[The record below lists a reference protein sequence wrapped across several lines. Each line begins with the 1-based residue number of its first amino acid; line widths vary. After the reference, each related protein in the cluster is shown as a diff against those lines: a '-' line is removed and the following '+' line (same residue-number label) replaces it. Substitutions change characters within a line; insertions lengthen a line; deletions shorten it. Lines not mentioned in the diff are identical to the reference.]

1 MPQRK
6 RGPMRARVA
15 LSVLAWA
22 VAACADT
29 SPRLGYAP
37 PADQP
42 SRPGEGYVGAAS
54 ADLIWN
60 QLLDRMNQAGLQVD
74 LADPQRGV
82 MVATYSGD
90 AAPYVTCGSI
100 LLYGEGEPERID
112 ASSEATFHRV
122 VRGRPV
128 EIERDLKLDARLA
141 VEVEPRGGEAFVA
154 ATGNY
159 VLTKTVVAEGGP
171 RRQRGRAYEIVSFS
185 TGERGAFSKGT
196 VCQPNGALER
206 TVLDIMPAA
215 AQVAQAA
222 PPTRPVTR
230 RARIVRT
237 ELASDDLRSPP
248 ADAAPEQQA
257 RLSDDPAPQPPA
269 SDEPAPAS
277 DEPAPASDGPAWQPS
292 DCTIADKTFC
302 AVLEVTDP
310 WRRANEQQ
318 GLGLEV
324 RRIEP
329 GNPLV
334 EGSGFGLDISLPAY
348 EAYLAVSFFL
358 RDGTVHHVLSGRNWR
373 WPANAR
379 EFVGGPG
386 PGTDGSGD
394 VEMVVAVASDV
405 PLFAS
410 PRPPAEAAESYL
422 ADLRRR
428 LAEMSGGNGAAR
440 IAASLL
446 VVTPT
451 PPQPS

>member
-1 MPQRK
+1 MQ
-6 RGPMRARVA
+6 ARVA
-15 LSVLAWA
+15 LSVLVWA

-29 SPRLGYAP
+29 ASRVGYAP
-37 PADQP
+37 PAD
-42 SRPGEGYVGAAS
+42 RPTKPDAGYVGAPS

-60 QLLDRMNQAGLQVD
+60 QLLDRLNQSDLQVD

-90 AAPYVTCGSI
+90 AAAYVTCGWI
-100 LLYGEGEPERID
+100 LLYDQGEPERID
-112 ASSEATFHRV
+112 ASSEASFHRV
-122 VRGRPV
+122 VRGRP
-128 EIERDLKLDARLA
+128 IGIDRDLKLDARLA
-141 VEVEPRGGEAFVA
+141 VEVQPRGGEAFVE

-159 VLTKTVVAEGGP
+159 VLTKTVVVEGGP
-171 RRQRGRAYEIVSFS
+171 RRQRGRAYEVVSFS

-215 AQVAQAA
+215 TQVAQAA
-222 PPTRPVTR
+222 QRTRPMTTR

-237 ELASDDLRSPP
+237 ELASDDLSQSRP
-248 ADAAPEQQA
+248 ADDDLGQQA
-257 RLSDDPAPQPPA
+257 RVSDDLAQPSPA
-269 SDEPAPAS
+269 SDDLDRQS
-277 DEPAPASDGPAWQPS
+277 L

-310 WRRANEQQ
+310 YRRANEEQ

-324 RRIEP
+324 KRIEP

-334 EGSGFGLDISLPAY
+334 EGSDFGLDISLPAY
-348 EAYLAVSFFL
+348 DAYLAVTYFL
-358 RDGTVHHVLSGRNWR
+358 QDGTVRHVLSGPDWR

-379 EFVGGPG
+379 EFVSDSGL
-386 PGTDGSGD
+386 GTEQRGN

-410 PRPPAEAAESYL
+410 PRPPAEAAEIYL

-428 LAEMSGGNGAAR
+428 LAEISGTNGSAQ

-446 VVTPT
+446 VITPAT
-451 PPQPS
+451 QQPS